1 MINNRINT
9 IFIELYIL
17 LEVVFYVAIINVLLC
32 KVKIIKLY
40 FLKVQINGLKL
51 DRSS

>member
-1 MINNRINT
+1 MRSNIIYS
-9 IFIELYIL
+9 IFIEFYIL

-40 FLKVQINGLKL
+40 FLKVQINGLEL